1 MGKAITIWKQHYLLL
16 NSEMI
21 LSVPGRAIGEDWLGY
36 VCESAAQTLYYIS
49 KQGNGD
55 EKVIYTNNQGD

>member
-1 MGKAITIWKQHYLLL
+1 
-16 NSEMI
+16 MI